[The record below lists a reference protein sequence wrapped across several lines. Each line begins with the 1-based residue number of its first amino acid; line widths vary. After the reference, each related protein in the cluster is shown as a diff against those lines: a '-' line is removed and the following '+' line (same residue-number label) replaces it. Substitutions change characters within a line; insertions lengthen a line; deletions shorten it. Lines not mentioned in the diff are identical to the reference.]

1 MPAPI
6 TRPRRLARMRRL
18 FARETV
24 APAEVVATAG
34 LGGAKVLA
42 ATEARDGT
50 WLLATRSALVIVP
63 PARVVEPSRVV
74 EPVETPQVVT
84 IRWEQ
89 VESADWSR
97 DDDRLRIS
105 EVGEYG
111 EPRPV
116 HELHL
121 DDPGKLLPMVRE
133 RVTASV
139 VLQRRV
145 VVSDKRGL
153 FVVARRAPN
162 GDGAITW
169 AYELDAGLDP
179 DDPEVRRLAEL
190 GLRAAA
196 EELGLT

>member
-1 MPAPI
+1 
-6 TRPRRLARMRRL
+6 MRRL
-18 FARETV
+18 FAREAA
-24 APAEVVATAG
+24 APADVVDRAG
-34 LGGAKVLA
+34 LDGERVLA

-50 WLLATRSALVIVP
+50 WLLATRTSLVLVP
-63 PARVVEPSRVV
+63 QLVEPTES
-74 EPVETPQVVT
+74 VETTT
-84 IRWEQ
+84 IPWEQ
-89 VESADWSR
+89 VEAADWSR
-97 DDDRLRIS
+97 EEDRLRVS

-116 HELHL
+116 HELYL

-145 VVSDKRGL
+145 VVHGKQGL
-153 FVVARRAPN
+153 FVGARRAPT
-162 GDGAITW
+162 GDGEISW

-179 DDPEVRRLAEL
+179 DDPQVRRLAEL

-196 EELGLT
+196 EELGLA